1 MDSGTENSL
10 LPQRRWGLPSRRTGH
25 SHTPGNLNTQTHED
39 TVRQD
44 TRARAA
50 AMVTC
55 IEFLTCTRPVAHSK
69 SKHHQQLRHHHLHS
83 GMNNFNSELGRLA
96 LCVWGWPVLPKA
108 ALYQSWP
115 GLLSPTGAVRG
126 LNRNDWSWGEYL
138 LLAFPMERCQ
148 FEATF
153 EVLTSTWDFSP
164 QQKTSTGSGTPCG
177 LFVFLSLN
185 FIHMHA
191 LLISLYFNFI
201 LGERGVI
208 LIFCKMVHFQLSV

>member
-1 MDSGTENSL
+1 MYPRNWRKKKNNRKQHEEERRRPDGHLLFLLSFWTPETDMDSGTENSL

-25 SHTPGNLNTQTHED
+25 SHTPGNLDTQTHED

-44 TRARAA
+44 TRAGAA

-55 IEFLTCTRPVAHSK
+55 IELLTCTRPVAHSK

-83 GMNNFNSELGRLA
+83 GKNNFNSELGRLA

-126 LNRNDWSWGEYL
+126 LNRNDWS
-138 LLAFPMERCQ
+138 
-148 FEATF
+148 
-153 EVLTSTWDFSP
+153 
-164 QQKTSTGSGTPCG
+164 
-177 LFVFLSLN
+177 
-185 FIHMHA
+185 
-191 LLISLYFNFI
+191 
-201 LGERGVI
+201 
-208 LIFCKMVHFQLSV
+208 